1 MISVEVSLFATLQNN
16 RFQHAE
22 ITLEDGASMMDLISH
37 LNIPQK
43 EVGILVV
50 NRKDASFDQALN
62 NGDRV
67 TIIPPIGGG

>member
-22 ITLEDGASMMDLISH
+22 ITLEDGASTMDLISH

>member
-22 ITLEDGASMMDLISH
+22 ITLKDDASTMDLISH
-37 LNIPQK
+37 LNISEK